1 MNDFEQDVQS
11 LADELFGAATEAEET
26 EEVVDTEE
34 VEDDGD
40 SDMES
45 EGANSTDAATEESS
59 EESGDEED
67 DEQEVKVPKALPKE
81 KGRQNEAFAQMR
93 VQLREQEKQNKQL
106 TTVLQ
111 RLADAKG
118 VDIQT
123 LLTTLDED
131 ADKTAAEKQNMDP
144 QMYRRIRQLE
154 EAEQA
159 RSQEALQER
168 FSRRLVEF
176 NQEARLSD
184 AELRQFFQEAAD
196 NGFDLINSNLNFMH
210 VYRGLY
216 HDKLT
221 AQKEEEIRQAELA
234 RQKKA
239 QQSTAT
245 VTKKKGAGATE
256 KTGDMKSVLNDIA
269 KSFKMIP

>member
-11 LADELFGAATEAEET
+11 LADELFGAATEAEESD
-26 EEVVDTEE
+26 EVVDTEE
-34 VEDDGD
+34 VEDHGNDE
-40 SDMES
+40 MES
-45 EGANSTDAATEESS
+45 EGTNSSNDVEEDSS
-59 EESGDEED
+59 EESGDEE

-118 VDIQT
+118 VDIAT
-123 LLTTLDED
+123 LLTSLDED